1 MKIEEQKLAIGL
13 RRKGLT
19 YSEIL
24 QRVPVAKST
33 LSLWLQEVHLAKKQR
48 QLITDK
54 RRAAQLRGGEARRAQ
69 RLRTIDLI
77 VNGSKK
83 DIGTLNKKEMWLIGL
98 SLYWAEGSKEKMYTG
113 ASGIDFS
120 NTDPKMIRLFVK
132 WLVNCCDISM
142 QRIYA
147 HIYIHEYQRKNADE
161 AVKYWSHSSGLT
173 ASQITGVYFKRHNP
187 KSNRHNYNKKYYG
200 TLRVRVKSSSEL
212 LRKVQGWVEGICAHG
227 WGIV

>member
-1 MKIEEQKLAIGL
+1 MKIKERKTAIEL
-13 RRKGLT
+13 RRKGFT

-24 QRVPVAKST
+24 KRVPVAKST
-33 LSLWLQEVHLAKKQR
+33 LSLWLQEVHLAKKQYQR
-48 QLITDK
+48 LTDK
-54 RRAAQLRGGEARRAQ
+54 KRAAQLRGGAVRHAQ
-69 RLRTIDLI
+69 RLFTIDTIL
-77 VNGSKK
+77 KK
-83 DIGTLNKKEMWLIGL
+83 SRIEVRTLNKRELWLIGL

-132 WLVNCCDISM
+132 WLINCCNISM

-147 HIYIHEYQRKNADE
+147 HIYIHEYQRRNAGE
-161 AVKYWSHSSGLT
+161 AVKYWSNTSGL
-173 ASQITGVYFKRHNP
+173 AISQITGVYFKRHNP

-212 LRKVQGWVEGICAHG
+212 LRKIQGWVEGVCAQD
-227 WGIV
+227 WEIV